1 MSECPK
7 DTLHSKTDNYTK
19 PQPRP
24 QPRPQ
29 QTHRQI
35 AIPLPPKK
43 IQDKLTNANDWYH
56 GDKCISTIQFTAN
69 LDKATVV
76 VNNRKKETY
85 HFNVEWYSN
94 GTFRLL
100 RNNGDYNEFKTN
112 LILGKN
118 KSISNIGY
126 GKTIIREIDIKWI

>member
-1 MSECPK
+1 MSKSHK
-7 DTLHSKTDNYTK
+7 DTLHPS
-19 PQPRP
+19 PQPQPSP
-24 QPRPQ
+24 QPSPQ

-43 IQDKLTNANDWYH
+43 IQDKLTNANHWYH

-69 LDKATVV
+69 LDKATILEYTE
-76 VNNRKKETY
+76 KKRNTY
-85 HFNVEWYSN
+85 HFNVKWNTN

-100 RNNGDYNEFKTN
+100 RKGDYTEFKTN

-118 KSISNIGY
+118 KSIATIGY
-126 GKTIIREIDIKWI
+126 GKTIIRTIDIK